1 MNRLLHLF
9 APAIP
14 AVVAVGFFVS
24 FANWIP
30 QTHWSPPQKITL
42 GSELTPVDLAK
53 VGATIARERG
63 CMACHTL
70 EPGAG
75 VKGGGRGPNLDGI
88 AARRA
93 QGVAAGPQDLVA
105 YLVQALEKPGAYLV
119 EGYPNIMPP
128 AIDPPA
134 KLSDQEVVAVVNYL
148 QSLGGT
154 PSAKIGDIASSGTGA
169 GPLAPAT
176 VVTAPA
182 RIAAATGAQL
192 LSELGCVACHAE
204 TGSQTSLGPVLE
216 AGGIKQIASARKMS
230 PEAYVIESIVEPG
243 AYQREGFQA
252 GLMPADY
259 GAKLT
264 AAQLKSLIDF
274 LLGEAGS

>member
-1 MNRLLHLF
+1 MNRGLRLF
-9 APAIP
+9 TPAIP

-30 QTHWSPPQKITL
+30 QTHWAPPKKLALTAD
-42 GSELTPVDLAK
+42 LTPAELARA
-53 VGATIARERG
+53 GATIVRERG
-63 CMACHTL
+63 CMACHTM

-93 QGVAAGPQDLVA
+93 QGAAGAPANVVD
-105 YLVQALEKPGAYLV
+105 YLVQSLYEPGAHLV

-128 AIDPPA
+128 AIGAPA
-134 KLSDQEVVAVVNYL
+134 KLSYEEVTAVVNYL

-154 PSAKIGDIASSGTGA
+154 ASVKLGELPKPPGSGA
-169 GPLAPAT
+169 AAPIQAAAAPA
-176 VVTAPA
+176 VP
-182 RIAAATGAQL
+182 AAAGGAQL
-192 LSELGCVACHAE
+192 LTDLGCVACHAQSP
-204 TGSQTSLGPVLE
+204 GPQAIGPVFDADSIRKT
-216 AGGIKQIASARKMS
+216 AGERGMS
-230 PEAYVIESIVEPG
+230 PEAYLMESIVEPA
-243 AYQREGFQA
+243 AYQREGFPA

-259 GAKLT
+259 GTKLT
-264 AAQLKSLIDF
+264 AAQLESIVAY

>member
-1 MNRLLHLF
+1 MNGMLRLF
-9 APAIP
+9 TPAIP
-14 AVVAVGFFVS
+14 AAVAVGFFVS

-30 QTHWSPPQKITL
+30 QTHWTPPKKLALTAD
-42 GSELTPVDLAK
+42 LTPAELARA
-53 VGATIARERG
+53 GATIVRERG
-63 CMACHTL
+63 CMACHTM

-93 QGVAAGPQDLVA
+93 QGAAGAAANAVD
-105 YLVQALEKPGAYLV
+105 YLVQSLYEPGAHLV

-128 AIDPPA
+128 ATGAPA
-134 KLSDQEVVAVVNYL
+134 KLGYEEVTAVVNYL

-154 PSAKIGDIASSGTGA
+154 ASVKIGELPRPAVAGTA
-169 GPLAPAT
+169 AAAEPA
-176 VVTAPA
+176 TAPA
-182 RIAAATGAQL
+182 VPAAAGGAQL
-192 LSELGCVACHAE
+192 LTDMGCVACHSSAP
-204 TGSQTSLGPVLE
+204 GQQGIGPALDADSIRTA
-216 AGGIKQIASARKMS
+216 AGERRMS
-230 PEAYVIESIVEPG
+230 PEAYLIESIVEPG

-264 AAQLKSLIDF
+264 AAQLKSLVDY